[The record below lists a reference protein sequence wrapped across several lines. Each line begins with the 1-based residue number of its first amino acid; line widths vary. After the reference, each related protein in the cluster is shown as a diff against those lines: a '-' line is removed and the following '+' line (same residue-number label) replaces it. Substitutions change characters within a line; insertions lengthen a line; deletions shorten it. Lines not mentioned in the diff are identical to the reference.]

1 MKITLIFGLVLSLLT
16 LIFAL
21 QNTEQVSLTFFT
33 MQFSGSIALIIVV
46 TLIVGVV
53 SGFLLLLPKIFEST
67 VITRKLSRENKTF
80 QEENQNDLYQNLSQE
95 TTQKQEKDKTTK
107 TVTQDNQ

>member
-1 MKITLIFGLVLSLLT
+1 
-16 LIFAL
+16 
-21 QNTEQVSLTFFT
+21 

>member
-95 TTQKQEKDKTTK
+95 TTQKQERDKTTK
-107 TVTQDNQ
+107 IVTQDNQ